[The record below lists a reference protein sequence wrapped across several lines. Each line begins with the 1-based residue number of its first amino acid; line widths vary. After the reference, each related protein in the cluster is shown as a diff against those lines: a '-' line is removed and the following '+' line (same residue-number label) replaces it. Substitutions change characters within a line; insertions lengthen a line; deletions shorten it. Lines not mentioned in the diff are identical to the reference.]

1 MWPKFWFVAGIYS
14 IIIKYIM
21 FMNVRRYI
29 SVVAL
34 FYFMSESS
42 RRMVC
47 LVSEYFQYRVLNT
60 IRYMHF
66 PIPQSPI
73 NATLFHTIGLDL
85 QYD

>member
-34 FYFMSESS
+34 FYFI
-42 RRMVC
+42 RK
-47 LVSEYFQYRVLNT
+47 LATNGLPRV
-60 IRYMHF
+60 
-66 PIPQSPI
+66 
-73 NATLFHTIGLDL
+73 
-85 QYD
+85 